1 MTTQTTLF
9 AHIIP
14 RLTDRSEDIAVE
26 ALGYILS
33 QSTASRRALET
44 LISAGGAEVT
54 SIAGVRTQVA
64 GADGATPDLSC
75 LDEQDTESVLIE
87 AKFWAGLTDNQP
99 NTYLARL
106 PKDRPSSLLFVAP
119 AQRLETLW
127 PEILRRAQAKYQ
139 LDSIRETG
147 DLRSAIIAGSQRRL
161 MLASWRA
168 LLARMA
174 ASASDANETNAV
186 ADIRQLS
193 GLAER
198 MDADAFLPLRSA
210 ELGPEIPRRMNNLIS
225 LVDDAVQRTFKKG
238 WANDKGLRVTPQRY
252 GYGRYMRLANEEAGA
267 IAWFGIDT
275 ERWAKYRD
283 TPLWLQLRPFEF
295 HNLDIAEVR
304 RRLEPLK
311 SADQNAGLFEI
322 GGNLFIPIDL
332 PVGVE
337 RKEVVVAVSE
347 RLVRV
352 ARLLNPNGRDLP
364 QT

>member
-1 MTTQTTLF
+1 MTTEATLF

-33 QSTASRRALET
+33 QSIASRRALET
-44 LISAGGAEVT
+44 LVAAGGAEVT
-54 SIAGVRTQVA
+54 SITGVRTQVA

-75 LDEQDTESVLIE
+75 LDEQDVESVLIE

-139 LDSIRETG
+139 FDSIRETG
-147 DLRSAIIAGSQRRL
+147 DLRSAVIAGSQRRL

-168 LLARMA
+168 LLERMA
-174 ASASDANETNAV
+174 VSASDADETATV
-186 ADIRQLS
+186 ANIRQLR

-198 MDADAFLPLRSA
+198 MDADAFLPLRSV
-210 ELGPEIPRRMNNLIS
+210 ELGPEIPRRME
-225 LVDDAVQRTFKKG
+225 
-238 WANDKGLRVTPQRY
+238 GLRQLVADASERALGRRWLNTR
-252 GYGRYMRLANEEAGA
+252 GGLSWSARHTGSGRYMRLANEEAGA

-275 ERWAKYRD
+275 ERWAKYRG
-283 TPLWLQLRPFEF
+283 TPLWLQL
-295 HNLDIAEVR
+295 HDLHQLDIDEVR

-311 SADQNAGLFEI
+311 SSDQNAGLLEI
-322 GGNLFIPIDL
+322 GGNRFIPIDL
-332 PVGVE
+332 PTGVE
-337 RKEVVVAVSE
+337 REKVVDAVAE
-347 RLVRV
+347 RLEYV
-352 ARLLNPNGRDLP
+352 ARLLNPNGRDRP